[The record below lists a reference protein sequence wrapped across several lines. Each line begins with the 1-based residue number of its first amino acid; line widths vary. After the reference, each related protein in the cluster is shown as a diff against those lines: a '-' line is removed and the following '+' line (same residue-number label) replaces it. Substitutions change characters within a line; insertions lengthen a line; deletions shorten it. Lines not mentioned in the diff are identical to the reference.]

1 MHRKYGLLFSYNFL
15 IGVLTQAFSQH
26 LRSELNEATA
36 RQIDAEDMM
45 KEEGDYEDSMMTE
58 SEMIYLAAMEDVKT
72 ISKQLVIA
80 EKSFNLVRD
89 RIEKL
94 VARYE
99 AILVKMENE
108 SIATASVIT
117 CESSCYSDE
126 YDSDG
131 SYPDEDEDPRERE
144 TFQRRAQ
151 RAELRAELAAREAI
165 LAKQEVRKVRE
176 EKQREIDALQLKLAE
191 LQSEASFAIAEREH
205 SIVLAKTIAQRHG
218 ADSKNGQSLSSVASD
233 RVNDVKQKFRDR
245 MAERMQ
251 SRSGTN
257 PANYPP
263 SIRQSNQSLANR
275 PSQWSAQHSPTLR
288 SQRRMLVGEEMYQHL
303 DFYERSLK
311 AVDASL

>member
-1 MHRKYGLLFSYNFL
+1 MHCKFNLLCSHIVL
-15 IGVLTQAFSQH
+15 IGFLTQAFSQQ

-36 RQIDAEDMM
+36 RQIDAEDLM
-45 KEEGDYEDSMMTE
+45 KEEGDYEESMMTE

-117 CESSCYSDE
+117 YESSCYSDE

-131 SYPDEDEDPRERE
+131 SYPDEEEDPRERE

-165 LAKQEVRKVRE
+165 LAKQEVRKVRD
-176 EKQREIDALQLKLAE
+176 EKQREIEALQLKLAE
-191 LQSEASFAIAEREH
+191 LQSESSFVVTGREH

-218 ADSKNGQSLSSVASD
+218 VDAKNGQSSASVATD
-233 RVNDVKQKFRDR
+233 RVSDVKQKFRDR

-251 SRSGTN
+251 SRSSSHPGN
-257 PANYPP
+257 GPP
-263 SIRQSNQSLANR
+263 SIRQANLSVANR
-275 PSQWSAQHSPTLR
+275 PPQWRDQRSPVLR

-311 AVDASL
+311 AVDAPL

>member
-1 MHRKYGLLFSYNFL
+1 M
-15 IGVLTQAFSQH
+15 FSQQ
-26 LRSELNEATA
+26 LRAELNEATA
-36 RQIDAEDMM
+36 RQIEAEDMM
-45 KEEGDYEDSMMTE
+45 KEEGDYASGMMTE
-58 SEMIYLAAMEDVKT
+58 SEMVYLAAMEDVKT
-72 ISKQLVIA
+72 ISKRLVIA

-117 CESSCYSDE
+117 YESSCYSDE

-131 SYPDEDEDPRERE
+131 SYIDEDEEDPRDRE
-144 TFQRRAQ
+144 TFQRRAR

-176 EKQREIDALQLKLAE
+176 EKQREIDVLQLKLAE
-191 LQSEASFAIAEREH
+191 LQSESSYTITEREH
-205 SIVLAKTIAQRHG
+205 SVVLAKTIARRHG
-218 ADSKNGQSLSSVASD
+218 SESHGSRNGQSAVNVATD
-233 RVNDVKQKFRDR
+233 RINDVKQKFRDR
-245 MAERMQ
+245 MAERIQ
-251 SRSGTN
+251 SRSGIN
-257 PANYPP
+257 PGKYPP
-263 SIRQSNQSLANR
+263 SIPQSDQSAANR
-275 PSQWSAQHSPTLR
+275 PALRPAQRSPTAR

-311 AVDASL
+311 AVDLSL